1 MNPLPGVNAFPT
13 ATSNFAIGQIIGL
26 IAKATGAVIRD
37 IRSDFCLP
45 RVSGATPKTI
55 KPTKETTIIAKT
67 KAEFRFIFD
76 SINTKVNN
84 TPPADVSAN
93 ATSCKTATCFAF
105 SEITFCSFSIPLT
118 SSLRNCSTLDSD
130 VFKIAVLPAIKNAAR
145 ISTMA
150 ASKIKIGKLIIFFW
164 ISSRNS

>member
-37 IRSDFCLP
+37 IRSDFCFP
-45 RVSGATPKTI
+45 SVSGATPKTI
-55 KPTKETTIIAKT
+55 KPTKETTIIAKI

>member
-37 IRSDFCLP
+37 IRSDFCFP

-55 KPTKETTIIAKT
+55 KPTKETTIIAKI

-93 ATSCKTATCFAF
+93 ATSCKTATYFAF
-105 SEITFCSFSIPLT
+105 SEITF
-118 SSLRNCSTLDSD
+118 
-130 VFKIAVLPAIKNAAR
+130 
-145 ISTMA
+145 
-150 ASKIKIGKLIIFFW
+150 
-164 ISSRNS
+164 